1 MIRSLSTRTDCSGL
15 CLQGLAGALETIWLG
30 WSKNAQWRLGPSADP
45 APRLTPRC
53 TFLGKSQSVHVR
65 GDKKQVDCKS
75 PKKCTAPFCAV
86 VQSLPR
92 SGLFGADVYIPGEI
106 AVHRCS
112 RVFKTKLLRSRKKMY
127 TSPGRD
133 LTSPSPGLPDFLSGF
148 LRLRGFC

>member
-1 MIRSLSTRTDCSGL
+1 MLWAMFARPGRSAGDD
-15 CLQGLAGALETIWLG
+15 LARLV
-30 WSKNAQWRLGPSADP
+30 KNAQWRLGSSVDP

-75 PKKCTAPFCAV
+75 PKKCTAPFWAV

-92 SGLFGADVYIPGEI
+92 SGLFGAEVYIPGEI

-112 RVFKTKLLRSRKKMY
+112 RVLKTKLLRSPKKMY
-127 TSPGRD
+127 TPPGWD
-133 LTSPSPGLPDFLSGF
+133 LTSPSPMAMGLPDFLCGF
-148 LRLRGFC
+148 LCFRGFC